1 MYTFADSQGTA
12 NNAALQQMNLH
23 LLESPGNPHIGGV
36 LCTFPSGRLKAL
48 HWRSEHPIHD
58 SMAMAKDLAAR
69 ALDSCLQEGRA
80 DDAERTNWASVAA
93 AMRQMVRLW
102 NDRLEGARKPEVEAI
117 KLPRGERLV
126 LAAAGLASVGSL
138 LAELAAEE
146 VGGGVGEGPNSGEGG
161 HPPGAGPHREPKS
174 GS

>member
-1 MYTFADSQGTA
+1 
-12 NNAALQQMNLH
+12 MNLH
-23 LLESPGNPHIGGV
+23 LLEDPRNPHVGGV

-48 HWRSEHPIHD
+48 HWTSRTPIHD

-93 AMRQMVRLW
+93 AMRQMVRTW
-102 NDRLEGARKPEVEAI
+102 NDKVEKAGNRKPEVEEI

-126 LAAAGLASVGSL
+126 MAAAGLATVGSL
-138 LAELAAEE
+138 LAELASEE
-146 VGGGVGEGPNSGEGG
+146 TPGGQGEGPNSGEGG
-161 HPPGAGPHREPKS
+161 HPLGAPPHKEPES
-174 GS
+174 GN